1 MVAMKV
7 GLRDVGMAD
16 CWAERMVAMKVG
28 LRDVGMADCWA
39 VSLMMAG

>member
-1 MVAMKV
+1 MKV
-7 GLRDVGMAD
+7 GLRDAVMAD